1 MVIVLPNMPEL
12 PEVETVRRGLS
23 ERIAGERV
31 ASVEVRR
38 PSILEGCHPEHFGSL
53 AGCRFVA
60 ADRKG
65 KYLLLRLEQE
75 GEGLRSTLVVHL
87 GMTGQ
92 LTWRASGEMVTDR
105 FRRLV
110 SGYRRAVGPHSI
122 DAHTHLVVGCA
133 SGGELLFRDPR
144 RFGRILL
151 HPGWTDENCP
161 RLERLGPDAWRLDR
175 AVFVARLVERAGR
188 RAVKAVLLD
197 QGVAAGIGNIYAD
210 EACFHAGILPGRAL
224 SGLSARRIAAL
235 AAAVDHVLEKGV
247 RNAGTSFRDF
257 VGADGSEGSNQE
269 DLRVYGRG
277 GAPCAVCGRTLRTA
291 TVAQRTTVWCPG
303 CQT

>member
-1 MVIVLPNMPEL
+1 LGIVLPNMPEL

-23 ERIAGERV
+23 DRILGESVVSV
-31 ASVEVRR
+31 ALGQA
-38 PSILEGCHPEHFGSL
+38 SILEGCDADDL
-53 AGCRFVA
+53 AGIPGGRFA
-60 ADRKG
+60 AVDRKG
-65 KYLLLRLEQE
+65 KYLLLRLE
-75 GEGLRSTLVVHL
+75 GRSARSTLVVHL

-92 LTWRASGEMVTDR
+92 LTWRADGETVTDR

-110 SGYRRAVGPHSI
+110 SGYRKSVGPHSI
-122 DAHTHLVVGCA
+122 DAHTHLVVGCS

-151 HPGWTDENCP
+151 FAGWEDKNCP
-161 RLERLGPDAWRLDR
+161 RLERLGPDAWRIDPERL
-175 AVFVARLVERAGR
+175 AARLKERAGR

-210 EACFHAGILPGRAL
+210 EACFHAGILPGKVL
-224 SGLSARRIAAL
+224 SGLSARRIAELAL
-235 AAAVDHVLEKGV
+235 AVGHVLDKGV

-257 VGADGSEGSNQE
+257 VGADGAEGSNQE

-277 GAPCAVCGRTLRTA
+277 GEACTVCGRTLRTA
-291 TVAQRTTVWCPG
+291 VVAQRTTVWCPK